1 MLHDIAKRDLIEHV
15 PGGELILGLAGERIV
30 NGPSFYAEFQTQ
42 AELTVNYQ
50 GQTIGRISSR
60 WDPAIGGCLVLGGA
74 KWAIERID
82 HRRRVI
88 EVRPSP
94 TGNAQSF
101 DGKTGEVH
109 TEIYRHMRQML
120 MADRLPGCPPT

>member
-1 MLHDIAKRDLIEHV
+1 MDLHKTLCQTGPFRSVPPSLLVEVLHDIAKRDLIERV
-15 PGGELILGLAGERIV
+15 PGGKLILGLAGERIV

-42 AELTVNYQ
+42 AELAVRHQ

-94 TGNAQSF
+94 TGNAQI
-101 DGKTGEVH
+101 DV
-109 TEIYRHMRQML
+109 
-120 MADRLPGCPPT
+120 